1 MPCISIAL
9 HCSCAELP
17 PVICCPNVFLPY
29 GWDLPS
35 SSLPP
40 HLHTHSSLPASH
52 SFSPSCT
59 VAMIITMQVMSCN
72 VTEAGQIKGPH
83 SPTADQLL
91 APVPGCA
98 CVLRPTQDNFEGVA
112 RGASPLVTLRLFQT
126 MSTHPLCNVFGLF
139 LTFGGGYFLLSDLAT
154 TKMLVKTIHKL
165 SHDVDFKLWMYEY
178 FEWWIIC

>member
-1 MPCISIAL
+1 MGFAL
-9 HCSCAELP
+9 L
-17 PVICCPNVFLPY
+17 L
-29 GWDLPS
+29 L
-35 SSLPP
+35 L
-40 HLHTHSSLPASH
+40 LHTHSSLPASP